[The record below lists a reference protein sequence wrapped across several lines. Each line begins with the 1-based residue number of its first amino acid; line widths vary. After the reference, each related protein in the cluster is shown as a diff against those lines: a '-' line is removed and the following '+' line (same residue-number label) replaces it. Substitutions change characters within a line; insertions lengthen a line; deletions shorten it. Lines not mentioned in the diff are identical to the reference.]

1 MSSDECEFSGSSED
15 DNNKDPDYDGVNRAG
30 IIYIHITSHF
40 VFFFFLVIF
49 KSFFVNVTCLSLKL

>member
-49 KSFFVNVTCLSLKL
+49 MSFFC